1 MTTRIPRTHRE
12 TLISN
17 EFGDQ
22 LRRSGRK
29 MPTAYRIGPNPTFDP
44 VSFCDPSSSLRT
56 IYQRECPCCGSCL
69 PADAFDDRFG
79 NRLGS
84 SKYARACWPCQI
96 EWQSNALL
104 RIANGLLEAP

>member
-1 MTTRIPRTHRE
+1 MTTRIPRTHRA

-17 EFGDQ
+17 ESGDQ

-29 MPTAYRIGPNPTFDP
+29 MPTAYRIGPSPTFDP

-56 IYQRECPCCGSCL
+56 IYRRECPCCGACY
-69 PADAFDDRFG
+69 PPDMFDDRYG
-79 NRLGS
+79 NRLWG
-84 SKYARACWPCQI
+84 KYWRSCWQCQI

-104 RIANGLLEAP
+104 RIANGLFEAS